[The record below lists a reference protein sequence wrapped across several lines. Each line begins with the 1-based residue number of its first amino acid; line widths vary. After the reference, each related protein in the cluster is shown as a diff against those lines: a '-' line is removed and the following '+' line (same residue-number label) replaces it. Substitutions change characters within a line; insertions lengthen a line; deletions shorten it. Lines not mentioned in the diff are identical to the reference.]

1 MLTIHYTF
9 WTGSLSIVSF
19 IASSCSCE
27 SAPFCFEGPSEALGV
42 LTNPLSEDVP
52 ALFCFSHAF
61 FVPSRPHLLS
71 GSRQKMPGTNRKA
84 SSQPIPHPHLLFQP
98 GNTSCHTNPD
108 QTWPWIKPPSCTW
121 PQVLCQSPTWTHPR
135 PAASAL
141 SPPGH
146 LCRGDTKEP
155 QCHQHSLT
163 HHQLPPPSRN
173 TSGYSSPQN
182 PTGSEGENRKKGRD
196 CSRVSTAEIPP
207 CPRQLLSKERTS
219 AAGKCHI

>member
-84 SSQPIPHPHLLFQP
+84 SSQPIPHPISFSSLETHRVTQTQTRPGPGQSHLPAPGPRFSAKALPGHTPGQQP
-98 GNTSCHTNPD
+98 QHCPHQGTFAGVTLKNHNATST
-108 QTWPWIKPPSCTW
+108 
-121 PQVLCQSPTWTHPR
+121 VSPTTSSP
-135 PAASAL
+135 L
-141 SPPGH
+141 PPGTPQATAH
-146 LCRGDTKEP
+146 PKIQWDQRGE
-155 QCHQHSLT
+155 
-163 HHQLPPPSRN
+163 
-173 TSGYSSPQN
+173 
-182 PTGSEGENRKKGRD
+182 TGKKAE
-196 CSRVSTAEIPP
+196 TAP
-207 CPRQLLSKERTS
+207 
-219 AAGKCHI
+219 G